1 MGTSF
6 NRIKAKFLSR
16 GWIFIS
22 SHFLHLTY
30 KPHSNGEASHSCV
43 SLLLSHYTSDTS
55 GPQMCGLIPTSS
67 SSATPSGCPTIQLH
81 SGTISLELAS
91 DRSILPL
98 TFFSYASCRQRGNI
112 LINGVCLP
120 ILAIEMFDLVTMRKF
135 VQWFILLFGVSTC
148 VENY

>member
-91 DRSILPL
+91 DPTRLTPLPVTSGATPKCRSSPVLL
-98 TFFSYASCRQRGNI
+98 TDRLETGGSHDPVLG
-112 LINGVCLP
+112 
-120 ILAIEMFDLVTMRKF
+120 FD
-135 VQWFILLFGVSTC
+135 
-148 VENY
+148 